1 MDPRPRQNRAAV
13 ILSVTSNA
21 VLTIMKLVVGLLTG
35 SVAVLSEAAN
45 SAGDLLASGIAF
57 AGVRAAARPADEDHP
72 YGHEKSENLAAAVEG
87 ALILIAGLAVAIEA
101 VHRLISGAAAITDLN
116 LAIAVMA
123 VAALVNVA
131 VSARLRA
138 VARRTG
144 SPAVEGEAAHL
155 SSDVWTS
162 AGTAAGLVLVAVT
175 GWEWLDAVVGL
186 LVAAYVV
193 WVGGRLLWRAVQ
205 VLLDRALPDDERDVI
220 EGVLTGFTVDGV
232 SFHAL
237 RGRRAGSMRHV
248 DLHMV
253 VPPETTVRNGH
264 VLSGRVKGALRAA
277 LPDTDVLIHLEDRER
292 EGAEGVGG
300 PVANLSRDEHPR
312 THGRA

>member
-21 VLTIMKLVVGLLTG
+21 VLTIMKLIVGLVSG

-72 YGHEKSENLAAAVEG
+72 YGHEKSENLAAAIEG
-87 ALILIAGLAVAIEA
+87 ALILIAGAAVAIEA
-101 VHRLISGAAAITDLN
+101 VRRLISGAEVITHLN
-116 LAIAVMA
+116 LAIAVMIA
-123 VAALVNVA
+123 SAIVNVA

-162 AGTAAGLVLVAVT
+162 AGTATGLLLVAVT
-175 GWEWLDAVVGL
+175 GWRWLDAVVGL
-186 LVAAYVV
+186 LVAAYVI
-193 WVGGRLLWRAVQ
+193 WVGGRLLWRGVQ

-220 EGVLTGFTVDGV
+220 EGVLTGFTADGV

-237 RGRRAGSMRHV
+237 RGRRAGSKRHV

-264 VLSGRVKGALRAA
+264 LMSGRVKGALRAA
-277 LPDTDVLIHLEDRER
+277 LPDTDVLIHIEDRER
-292 EGAEGVGG
+292 EGAEGVGR
-300 PVANLSRDEHPR
+300 PVANLSRDERPR

>member
-1 MDPRPRQNRAAV
+1 MDPRPGQNRAAV

-21 VLTIMKLVVGLLTG
+21 VLTVVKLVVGLLTG

-57 AGVRAAARPADEDHP
+57 AGVHAAARPADDDHP
-72 YGHEKSENLAAAVEG
+72 YGHEKSENLAAAIEG
-87 ALILIAGLAVAIEA
+87 ALILIAGTAVAVEA
-101 VHRLISGAAAITDLN
+101 VRRLISGAPVITQVN

-123 VAALVNVA
+123 VSAIVNVV

-138 VARRTG
+138 VAGRTG
-144 SPAVEGEAAHL
+144 SPAIEGEAAHL
-155 SSDVWTS
+155 ASDVWSS

-175 GWEWLDAVVGL
+175 DWEWVDAVVAL
-186 LVAAYVV
+186 VVAAYVIQ
-193 WVGGRLLWRAVQ
+193 VGGRLVWRAAQ
-205 VLLDRALPDDERDVI
+205 VLLDRALPDEERGVI
-220 EGVLTGFTVDGV
+220 EGVLTGFAGDGV

-237 RGRRAGSMRHV
+237 RGRRAGSKRHV

-264 VLSGRVKGALRAA
+264 LMSGRVKGALRAA
-277 LPDTDVLIHLEDRER
+277 LPDTDVLIHIEDRER
-292 EGAEGVGG
+292 DGVEGVGR
-300 PVANLSRDEHPR
+300 PTAKLSRDEHR
-312 THGRA
+312 RAQRRA